1 MNNNNRRVHI
11 GKKQELNI
19 PLKVELKEQRF
30 CFDSDHR
37 VPSENTVY
45 HETANQRE
53 KSGFRS
59 SAKWRRW
66 GAAPEAKT
74 KGMSQ
79 YLNLKAKRF

>member
-1 MNNNNRRVHI
+1 M
-11 GKKQELNI
+11 GKKHGTEHPTQVRAERTR
-19 PLKVELKEQRF
+19 RF

-37 VPSENTVY
+37 VPSENMVY

-74 KGMSQ
+74 KGTSQ
-79 YLNLKAKRF
+79 YLNLKAERF